1 LASHDHDEGNDGN
14 DAEDGGQ
21 DWAHGSAWTLEDEGD
36 ETLAN
41 RRAK

>member
-1 LASHDHDEGNDGN
+1 MASHDHDEGNDGN
-14 DAEDGGQ
+14 DAGGQ
-21 DWAHGSAWTLEDEGD
+21 DWVHGLAWTLEDEGD